1 MCHLA
6 IPPAPGPPATE
17 TQRTVTRDPSPP
29 DRPAGS
35 AGGVPRLEVLEQ
47 LGAGA
52 TGSVHRARL
61 TAPWGELPAGTEVAL
76 KRLHADAARDPL
88 LAEAFEREGR
98 LACELAGP
106 GLVRGLATGRDDGG
120 PWLLLELLPGPT
132 LRERLE
138 EHGHLQEDELREV
151 GARLARA
158 LDALH
163 GAGHLHGD
171 LKPENVRLDGAGRA
185 VLLDLG
191 YALPLDEEPTRE
203 TGSLAYLA
211 PEELRGGPKQ
221 RASEVWSLGVLLY
234 ELATGQHPFA
244 RPGSRGDGPDVVGT
258 LLSAPLELP
267 SLRVPVLSP
276 FLDDLLAWALQR
288 APDER
293 PTPATL
299 AELLNDGEAHPWWR
313 SRLAAGAPPA
323 PDGPLPFREEQAL
336 PLVGREQELGDLLV
350 WAHRALEGDPPPGGA
365 AWLVGPAGSGK
376 SRLVREFATRVRRSE
391 RPPLYLRGRSSRFE
405 DQRPCQPILTLLGHY
420 LELAPG
426 TRPGER
432 ARARLEGLLPT
443 HERDALLEV
452 LDPEF
457 DRVTPAA
464 IPAALCTWLVALA
477 RRRPLVIF
485 LDDLG
490 FADEG
495 TLDVLHRLLRQLAE
509 LPLFLILGRD
519 AEEQPRRPEAFALLS
534 QRLFALAVYEELE
547 LAPLSPAAVEE
558 LTRRLFTRS
567 SPQLRL
573 ARVLRERSAGNPGLL
588 TELVRGL
595 VERGEARP
603 TPAGL
608 ELGIHP
614 DDLPLPHSLRAEI
627 LRAYNRL
634 DDTDRAWLERL
645 AVAGGRIEPTFL
657 QRAWPTESAESVERA
672 LEHLLKSGWLR
683 AQGERYRFRRPAL
696 RSAIYRRLDPQTRRA
711 GHAAVAAA
719 LRRPRGER
727 LPVTDAFQ
735 RAFHL
740 RAAGQYEE
748 LLRLLGPLLRRL
760 EDRGQP
766 ARVHSLGLWGLE
778 ALEHLPP
785 EQNTPQRALE
795 LLWAAADAADRLG
808 YRERQR
814 DLLDRMTELELDP
827 EADPE
832 SAGRIYLMH
841 GRFSISV
848 GQYGPARGL
857 LRNALAAFEA
867 AGDHALASDSLRRLA
882 SVQAHTGELAQARR
896 SARDARERAP
906 DDFLVA
912 RAEHTLGT
920 IDLLEG
926 RVESAL
932 RRTDRCLLLLRKVE
946 RFEVLS
952 VRALAHSL
960 RARVYRGAGRPR
972 RALVSARHA
981 LRFAQRAGDRRSE
994 IELQARLGV
1003 HLVDV
1008 ERVEEGEKLLR
1019 DARLAASEIEDRRGR
1034 ATACLFLGILLAEQD
1049 DPEGARVLE
1058 ECVRLAR
1065 DMGLS
1070 RIEAVCTAIRARIAF
1085 QRDPHTALALSTQA
1099 VTLLARAG
1107 AELIDRI
1114 VISGTHAMVLEAL
1127 GRSAEAEQ
1135 QLERLRRRMRTATG
1149 RIESPLLQRR
1159 QRLATG
1165 QLLRAA
1171 LSPAGPVYRRVRLE
1185 GT

>member
-1 MCHLA
+1 M
-6 IPPAPGPPATE
+6 
-17 TQRTVTRDPSPP
+17 TRDPSPP

-35 AGGVPRLEVLEQ
+35 AGGVPPLEVLEQ

-76 KRLHADAARDPL
+76 KRLHADSARVPL

-98 LACELAGP
+98 LACELAVP

-138 EHGHLQEDELREV
+138 EHGHLQEEELREV

-158 LDALH
+158 LEALH
-163 GAGHLHGD
+163 GAGHMHGD

-191 YALPLDEEPTRE
+191 YALALDEEPTRE

-221 RASEVWSLGVLLY
+221 PTSEVWSLGVLLY
-234 ELATGQHPFA
+234 ELATGRHPFA
-244 RPGSRGDGPDVVGT
+244 RPGSRGDGADVVGT

-267 SLRVPVLSP
+267 SLRAPLLSP
-276 FLDDLLAWALQR
+276 FLDDLLAWALER
-288 APDER
+288 APEER

-299 AELLNDGEAHPWWR
+299 AELLSQGEAHPWWR
-313 SRLAAGAPPA
+313 SRLATGAPPA
-323 PDGPLPFREEQAL
+323 PDGPLTFREEQAL
-336 PLVGREQELGDLLV
+336 PLVGRDQELEDLLV
-350 WAHRALEGDPPPGGA
+350 WARRALEGDPPPGGA

-376 SRLVREFATRVRRSE
+376 SRLVREFSARVRRGA

-426 TRPGER
+426 TRPGKR
-432 ARARLEGLLPT
+432 ARARLEDLLPT

-477 RRRPLVIF
+477 RRRPLVVF

-519 AEEQPRRPEAFALLS
+519 AEEEPRRPEAFALLS
-534 QRLFALAVYEELE
+534 QRLLSLPVHEELE

-603 TPAGL
+603 TSGGL

-614 DDLPLPHSLRAEI
+614 DDLPLPRSLRAEI

-634 DDTDRAWLERL
+634 DDADRAWLERL

-657 QRAWPTESAESVERA
+657 QRAWPTESAESIERV
-672 LEHLLKSGWLR
+672 LEHLVKSGWLR
-683 AQGERYRFRRPAL
+683 AQGDRYRFRRPAL
-696 RSAIYRRLDPQTRRA
+696 RTAIYRRLDPRTRRE
-711 GHAAVAAA
+711 GHTAVAAA

-748 LLRLLGPLLRRL
+748 LLHLLGPLLRRL

-867 AGDHALASDSLRRLA
+867 AGDDALASDSMRRLA

-1008 ERVEEGEKLLR
+1008 ERVDEGEKLLR
-1019 DARLAASEIEDRRGR
+1019 DAQLAASEIEDRRGR
-1034 ATACLFLGILLAEQD
+1034 ATASLFLGILLAEQD
-1049 DPEGARVLE
+1049 DPQGARALE

-1085 QRDPHTALALSTQA
+1085 QSDPSTALALSAQA

-1114 VISGTHAMVLEAL
+1114 VISGTHAMVLQAL

-1185 GT
+1185 GM